1 MTAVQQTHSQES
13 NANVLITTGGRSV
26 RRVLV
31 SVFHKEG
38 LETLAKAFIQAG
50 TQVVSTGSTASKLL
64 ELGVKVTEV
73 SAVTGFP
80 ESLDGR
86 VKTLDPH
93 IHAGILADMNNADH
107 VKQLENLNI
116 KPFDAVI
123 VNLYPFVDTVMS
135 GADRDSII
143 EKIDIGGPSMI
154 RAAAKNHKSVAV
166 ITDPKDYQLLADRI
180 ISGEGF
186 SLQEREYLAA
196 KAFEHTAAYD
206 AAISQW
212 TTSAWPKPESLSA
225 IKEDTESNAEN
236 NVASNTEAA
245 KKCISLPSN
254 YTRTWRLE
262 HELRYGENP
271 HQQAGLYVDPLH
283 KGGLAQAELLG
294 GKPMSYN
301 NYVDADAA
309 WRAVWDFAPQIAVA
323 VCKHNNPCGLAIG
336 ATAAEAHKKAHACDP
351 VSAYG
356 GVIAANTKVTL
367 EMAESVRPIFTEVIV
382 APDYEPE
389 ALELLRTKKKNLR
402 ILKVAT
408 PPVLDLQ
415 VHPID
420 GGALVQSADKIDAFG
435 DNPEN
440 WTLVSGDPADV
451 DTLRDLQFAWRS
463 LRCVKSNAILLA
475 HDNATVGIGMGQVN
489 RVDSCHLAVER
500 ANTLAD
506 GVERAKGAVAASDAF
521 FPFADGP
528 QILIEAG
535 VSAIVQPGGSI
546 RDEEVFEAAR
556 SAGVTMYVTGTRHFF
571 H

>member
-1 MTAVQQTHSQES
+1 MQQIHAQES
-13 NANVLITTGGRSV
+13 SADVLTTTGKRSIK
-26 RRVLV
+26 RILV
-31 SVFHKEG
+31 SVFCKEG
-38 LETLAKAFIQAG
+38 LETLADAFKKCG
-50 TQVVSTGSTASKLL
+50 TQVVSTGSTAAKLQ

-73 SAVTGFP
+73 SDITGFP

-93 IHAGILADMNNADH
+93 IHAGILADMSNPDH
-107 VKQLENLNI
+107 VKQLKELNI
-116 KPFDAVI
+116 EPFDAVV
-123 VNLYPFVDTVMS
+123 VNLYPFVNTVMS
-135 GADRDSII
+135 GGSETQII
-143 EKIDIGGPSMI
+143 EKIDIGGPSMV

-166 ITDPKDYQLLADRI
+166 ITDPADYQLLANRI
-180 ISGEGF
+180 VSGEGF
-186 SLQEREYLAA
+186 NLQEREYLAG
-196 KAFEHTAAYD
+196 KAFAHTAAYD
-206 AAISQW
+206 ASISEW
-212 TTSAWPKPESLSA
+212 TSKAWKKPESFN
-225 IKEDTESNAEN
+225 TNAEED
-236 NVASNTEAA
+236 SQNTGDVE
-245 KKCISLPSN
+245 LPAN
-254 YTRTWRLE
+254 YTRTWSLE
-262 HELRYGENP
+262 HKLRYGENP
-271 HQQAGLYVDPLH
+271 HQQAGLYLDPLH

-336 ATAAEAHKKAHACDP
+336 ATAAIAHKKAHACDP

-356 GVIAANTKVTL
+356 GVIACNSTVTL

-382 APDYEPE
+382 ATDYEPE

-402 ILKVAT
+402 ILKVAN
-408 PPVLDLQ
+408 PPVLGLQ

-420 GGALVQSADKIDAFG
+420 GGALVQSADKIDDFG
-435 DNPEN
+435 DNPQN
-440 WTLVSGDPADV
+440 WTLVSGEAADS
-451 DTLRDLQFAWRS
+451 DTLRDLEFAWRS

-506 GVERAKGAVAASDAF
+506 GVERARGAVAASDAF

-528 QILIEAG
+528 QILIDAG
-535 VSAIVQPGGSI
+535 VRAIVQPGGSI

-556 SAGVTMYVTGTRHFF
+556 AAGVTMYTTGTRHFF

>member
-1 MTAVQQTHSQES
+1 MQQIHAQES
-13 NANVLITTGGRSV
+13 SADVLTTTGKRSIK
-26 RRVLV
+26 RILV
-31 SVFHKEG
+31 SVFCKEG
-38 LETLAKAFIQAG
+38 LETLADAFKKCG
-50 TQVVSTGSTASKLL
+50 TQVVSTGSTASKLQ

-73 SAVTGFP
+73 SDITGFP

-93 IHAGILADMNNADH
+93 IHAGILADMSNPDH
-107 VKQLENLNI
+107 VKQLKELNI
-116 KPFDAVI
+116 EPFDAVV
-123 VNLYPFVDTVMS
+123 VNLYPFVNTVMS
-135 GADRDSII
+135 GGSEAQII
-143 EKIDIGGPSMI
+143 EKIDIGGPSMV

-166 ITDPKDYQLLADRI
+166 ITDPADYQLLANRI
-180 ISGEGF
+180 VSGEGF
-186 SLQEREYLAA
+186 NLQEREYLAG
-196 KAFEHTAAYD
+196 KAFAHTAAYD
-206 AAISQW
+206 ASISEW
-212 TTSAWPKPESLSA
+212 TSKAWKKPESLN
-225 IKEDTESNAEN
+225 TNAEED
-236 NVASNTEAA
+236 SQNTGDVE
-245 KKCISLPSN
+245 LPAN
-254 YTRTWRLE
+254 YTRTWNLE
-262 HELRYGENP
+262 HKLRYGENP
-271 HQQAGLYVDPLH
+271 HQQAGLYLDPLH

-309 WRAVWDFAPQIAVA
+309 WRAVWDFAPQITVA

-336 ATAAEAHKKAHACDP
+336 ATAAIAHKKAHACDP

-356 GVIAANTKVTL
+356 GVIACNSTVTL

-402 ILKVAT
+402 ILKVAN
-408 PPVLDLQ
+408 PPVLGLQ

-420 GGALVQSADKIDAFG
+420 GGALVQSADKIDDFG
-435 DNPEN
+435 DNPQN
-440 WTLVSGDPADV
+440 WTLVSGEAADT
-451 DTLRDLQFAWRS
+451 DTLRDLEFAWRS

-506 GVERAKGAVAASDAF
+506 GVERARGAVAASDAF

-528 QILIEAG
+528 QILIDAG
-535 VSAIVQPGGSI
+535 VRAIVQPGGSI

-556 SAGVTMYVTGTRHFF
+556 AAGVTMYTTGTRHFF

>member
-1 MTAVQQTHSQES
+1 MQQIHAQES
-13 NANVLITTGGRSV
+13 SADVLITTGKRSIK
-26 RRVLV
+26 RVLV
-31 SVFHKEG
+31 SVFCKEG
-38 LETLAKAFIQAG
+38 LETLADAFKKCG
-50 TQVVSTGSTASKLL
+50 TQVVSTGSTAAKLQ

-73 SAVTGFP
+73 SDITGFP

-93 IHAGILADMNNADH
+93 IHAGILADMSNPDH
-107 VKQLENLNI
+107 VKQLKELNI
-116 KPFDAVI
+116 EPFDAVV
-123 VNLYPFVDTVMS
+123 VNLYPFVNTVMS
-135 GADRDSII
+135 GGSEAQII
-143 EKIDIGGPSMI
+143 EKIDIGGPSMV

-166 ITDPKDYQLLADRI
+166 ITDPADYQLLANRI
-180 ISGEGF
+180 VSGEGF
-186 SLQEREYLAA
+186 NLQEREYLAG
-196 KAFEHTAAYD
+196 KAFAHTAAYD
-206 AAISQW
+206 ASISEW
-212 TTSAWPKPESLSA
+212 TSKAWKKPESLN
-225 IKEDTESNAEN
+225 TNAEED
-236 NVASNTEAA
+236 SQNTGDVE
-245 KKCISLPSN
+245 LPAN
-254 YTRTWRLE
+254 YTRTWSLE
-262 HELRYGENP
+262 HKLRYGENP
-271 HQQAGLYVDPLH
+271 HQQAGLYLDPLH

-336 ATAAEAHKKAHACDP
+336 ATAAIAHKKAHACDP

-356 GVIAANTKVTL
+356 GVIACNSTVTL
-367 EMAESVRPIFTEVIV
+367 EMAESVRPIFTEVII

-402 ILKVAT
+402 ILKVAN
-408 PPVLDLQ
+408 PPVLGLQ

-420 GGALVQSADKIDAFG
+420 GGALVQSADKIDDFG
-435 DNPEN
+435 DNPQN
-440 WTLVSGDPADV
+440 WTLVSGEAADT
-451 DTLRDLQFAWRS
+451 DTLRDLEFAWRS

-506 GVERAKGAVAASDAF
+506 GVERARGAVAASDAF

-528 QILIEAG
+528 QILIDAG
-535 VSAIVQPGGSI
+535 VRAIVQPGGSI
-546 RDEEVFEAAR
+546 RDVEVFEAAR
-556 SAGVTMYVTGTRHFF
+556 AAGVTMYTTGTRHFF

>member
-1 MTAVQQTHSQES
+1 MQQIHEQEQ
-13 NANVLITTGGRSV
+13 NADVLITTGKRSIK
-26 RRVLV
+26 RVLV
-31 SVFHKEG
+31 SVFCKEG
-38 LETLAKAFIQAG
+38 LETLADAFRKCG
-50 TQVVSTGSTASKLL
+50 TQVVSTGSTASKLQ
-64 ELGVKVTEV
+64 ELGVSVTQV
-73 SAVTGFP
+73 SDVTGFP

-93 IHAGILADMNNADH
+93 IHAGILADMSNSDH
-107 VKQLENLNI
+107 VKQLKDLNI
-116 KPFDAVI
+116 EPFDAVV
-123 VNLYPFVDTVMS
+123 VNLYPFVNTVMS
-135 GADRDSII
+135 GAKNDAII

-166 ITDPKDYQLLADRI
+166 ITDPADYKLLANRI
-180 ISGEGF
+180 ASGKGF
-186 SLQEREYLAA
+186 SLQEREYLAH
-196 KAFEHTAAYD
+196 KALEHTAAYD
-206 AAISQW
+206 AAICQW
-212 TTSAWPKPESLSA
+212 TNNAWPMPQSMMENTDNNDDSLDKTS
-225 IKEDTESNAEN
+225 KD
-236 NVASNTEAA
+236 
-245 KKCISLPSN
+245 SLLPRD
-254 YTRTWRLE
+254 YTRTWTLE
-262 HELRYGENP
+262 RNLRYGENP
-271 HQQAGLYVDPLH
+271 HQYAGLYLDPLH
-283 KGGLAQAELLG
+283 NGGLAQAELLG

-336 ATAAEAHKKAHACDP
+336 VTAAEAHAKAHACDP

-356 GVIAANTKVTL
+356 GVIACNSTVTL
-367 EMAESVRPIFTEVIV
+367 EMAQSVRPIFTEVII

-402 ILKVAT
+402 ILKVAN
-408 PPVLDLQ
+408 PPVLGLQ

-420 GGALVQSADKIDAFG
+420 GGALVQSADKIDDFG
-435 DNPEN
+435 DNPQN
-440 WTLVSGDPADV
+440 WTLVSGNPADEK
-451 DTLRDLQFAWRS
+451 TLKDLEFAWRS

-475 HDNATVGIGMGQVN
+475 HDLATVGIGMGQVN

-506 GVERAKGAVAASDAF
+506 GVERAKGSVAASDAF

-556 SAGVTMYVTGTRHFF
+556 EAGVTMYTTGTRHFF

>member
-1 MTAVQQTHSQES
+1 MTVVQQIHKQE
-13 NANVLITTGGRSV
+13 ADADVLITTGKRSIN
-26 RRVLV
+26 RVLV
-31 SVFHKEG
+31 SVFCKDG
-38 LETLAKAFIQAG
+38 LEPLAEAFVKAG
-50 TQVVSTGSTASKLL
+50 TEVVSTGSTAARLTQ
-64 ELGVKVTEV
+64 LGVAVTEV
-73 SAVTGFP
+73 SDVTGFP

-107 VKQLENLNI
+107 VKQLEDLNI
-116 KPFDAVI
+116 KPFDAVV

-135 GADRDSII
+135 GADSDAII

-154 RAAAKNHKSVAV
+154 RAAAKNHNSVAV
-166 ITDPKDYQLLADRI
+166 ITDPADYQLLADRVA
-180 ISGEGF
+180 SGEGF

-212 TTSAWPKPESLSA
+212 TQKSWPKPESLNTNVV
-225 IKEDTESNAEN
+225 EDESKNAET
-236 NVASNTEAA
+236 VL
-245 KKCISLPSN
+245 LPAD
-254 YTRTWRLE
+254 YTRTWHLE

-283 KGGLAQAELLG
+283 RGGLAQAELLG

-336 ATAAEAHKKAHACDP
+336 ETAAEAHKKAHACDP

-356 GVIAANTKVTL
+356 GVIAANTTVTL

-402 ILKVAT
+402 ILKVAN

-420 GGALVQSADKIDAFG
+420 GGALVQSADKIDDFG
-435 DNPEN
+435 DDPAN
-440 WTLVSGDPADV
+440 WTLVSGNPADA
-451 DTLRDLQFAWRS
+451 DTLRDLEFAWRS

-506 GVERAKGAVAASDAF
+506 GVERARGAVAASDAF

-535 VSAIVQPGGSI
+535 VRAIVQPGGSI

-556 SAGVTMYVTGTRHFF
+556 AAGVTMYTTGTRHFF

>member
-1 MTAVQQTHSQES
+1 MQQIHAQES
-13 NANVLITTGGRSV
+13 SADVLTTTGKRSIK
-26 RRVLV
+26 RILV
-31 SVFHKEG
+31 SVFCKEG
-38 LETLAKAFIQAG
+38 LETLADAFKKCG
-50 TQVVSTGSTASKLL
+50 TQVVSTGSTAAKLQ

-73 SAVTGFP
+73 SDITGFP

-93 IHAGILADMNNADH
+93 IHAGILADMSNPDH
-107 VKQLENLNI
+107 VKQLKELNI
-116 KPFDAVI
+116 EPFDAVV
-123 VNLYPFVDTVMS
+123 VNLYPFVNTVMS
-135 GADRDSII
+135 GGSEAQII
-143 EKIDIGGPSMI
+143 EKIDIGGPSMV

-166 ITDPKDYQLLADRI
+166 ITDPADYQLLANRI
-180 ISGEGF
+180 VSGEGF
-186 SLQEREYLAA
+186 NLQEREYLAG
-196 KAFEHTAAYD
+196 KAFAHTAAYD
-206 AAISQW
+206 ASISEW
-212 TTSAWPKPESLSA
+212 TSKAWKKPESLN
-225 IKEDTESNAEN
+225 TNAEED
-236 NVASNTEAA
+236 SQNTGDVE
-245 KKCISLPSN
+245 LPAN
-254 YTRTWRLE
+254 YTRTWSLE
-262 HELRYGENP
+262 HKLRYGENP
-271 HQQAGLYVDPLH
+271 HQQAGLYLDLLH

-323 VCKHNNPCGLAIG
+323 VCKHNNPCGLAID
-336 ATAAEAHKKAHACDP
+336 ATAAIAHKKAHACDP

-356 GVIAANTKVTL
+356 GVIACNSTVTL
-367 EMAESVRPIFTEVIV
+367 EMAESVRPIFTEVII

-402 ILKVAT
+402 ILKVAN
-408 PPVLDLQ
+408 PPVLGLQ

-420 GGALVQSADKIDAFG
+420 GGALVQSADKIDDFG
-435 DNPEN
+435 DNPQN
-440 WTLVSGDPADV
+440 WTLVSGEAADT
-451 DTLRDLQFAWRS
+451 DTLRDLEFAWRS

-506 GVERAKGAVAASDAF
+506 GVERARGAVAASDAF

-528 QILIEAG
+528 RILIDAG
-535 VSAIVQPGGSI
+535 VRAIVQPGGSI

-556 SAGVTMYVTGTRHFF
+556 AAGVTMYTTGTRHFF

>member
-1 MTAVQQTHSQES
+1 MQQTQSKEL
-13 NANVLITTGGRSV
+13 NANVLITTGERSI

-38 LETLAKAFIQAG
+38 LEILANAFIKAG
-50 TQVVSTGSTASKLL
+50 TEVVSTGSTASKLA
-64 ELGVKVTEV
+64 ELGVNVTEV
-73 SAVTGFP
+73 STVTGFP

-116 KPFDAVI
+116 KPFDAVV

-135 GADRDSII
+135 GADSDAII

-166 ITDPKDYQLLADRI
+166 ITDPADYQLLADRVS
-180 ISGEGF
+180 SGEGF
-186 SLQEREYLAA
+186 SLEEREYLAA
-196 KAFEHTAAYD
+196 KAFEHTASYD

-212 TTSAWPKPESLSA
+212 TQKAWPKPESLNA
-225 IKEDTESNAEN
+225 KDVEDESKNAEA
-236 NVASNTEAA
+236 VL
-245 KKCISLPSN
+245 LPAE
-254 YTRTWRLE
+254 YTRTWHLE

-356 GVIAANTKVTL
+356 GVIAANTTVTL

-402 ILKVAT
+402 ILKVAN

-440 WTLVSGDPADV
+440 WTLVSGDPADAN
-451 DTLRDLQFAWRS
+451 TLRDLQFAWRS

-556 SAGVTMYVTGTRHFF
+556 KAGVTMYVTGTRHFF

>member
-1 MTAVQQTHSQES
+1 MQQTQSKEL
-13 NANVLITTGGRSV
+13 NANVLITTGERSI

-38 LETLAKAFIQAG
+38 LEILANAFIKAG
-50 TQVVSTGSTASKLL
+50 TEVVSTGSTASKLA
-64 ELGVKVTEV
+64 ELGVNVTEV
-73 SAVTGFP
+73 STVTGFP

-116 KPFDAVI
+116 KPFDAVV

-135 GADRDSII
+135 GADSDAII

-166 ITDPKDYQLLADRI
+166 ITDPSDYQLLADRVS
-180 ISGEGF
+180 SGEGF
-186 SLQEREYLAA
+186 SLEEREYLAA
-196 KAFEHTAAYD
+196 KAFEHTASYD

-212 TTSAWPKPESLSA
+212 TQKAWPKPESLNA
-225 IKEDTESNAEN
+225 KEVEDESKNAED
-236 NVASNTEAA
+236 VL
-245 KKCISLPSN
+245 LPAE
-254 YTRTWRLE
+254 YTRTWHLE

-271 HQQAGLYVDPLH
+271 HQQAGLYLDPLH

-356 GVIAANTKVTL
+356 GVIAANTTVTL

-402 ILKVAT
+402 ILKVAN

-440 WTLVSGDPADV
+440 WTLASGQAADA
-451 DTLRDLQFAWRS
+451 DTLRDLEFAWRS

-556 SAGVTMYVTGTRHFF
+556 KAGVTMYVTGTRHFF

>member
-1 MTAVQQTHSQES
+1 MTVVQQIHKQE
-13 NANVLITTGGRSV
+13 ADADVLITTGKRSIN
-26 RRVLV
+26 RVLV
-31 SVFHKEG
+31 SVFCKDG
-38 LETLAKAFIQAG
+38 LEPLAEAFVKAG
-50 TQVVSTGSTASKLL
+50 TEVVSTGSTAARLTQ
-64 ELGVKVTEV
+64 LGVAVTEV
-73 SAVTGFP
+73 SDVTGFP

-93 IHAGILADMNNADH
+93 IHAGILADMNNDDH
-107 VKQLENLNI
+107 VKQLEDLNI
-116 KPFDAVI
+116 KPFDAVV

-135 GADRDSII
+135 GADSDAII

-154 RAAAKNHKSVAV
+154 RAAAKNHNSVAV
-166 ITDPKDYQLLADRI
+166 ITDPADYQLLADRVA
-180 ISGEGF
+180 SGEGF

-212 TTSAWPKPESLSA
+212 TQKSWPKPESLNTNVV
-225 IKEDTESNAEN
+225 EDESKNAET
-236 NVASNTEAA
+236 VL
-245 KKCISLPSN
+245 LPAD
-254 YTRTWRLE
+254 YTRTWHLE

-283 KGGLAQAELLG
+283 RGGLAQAELLG

-336 ATAAEAHKKAHACDP
+336 ETAAEAHKKAHACDP

-356 GVIAANTKVTL
+356 GVIAANTTVTL

-402 ILKVAT
+402 ILKVAN

-420 GGALVQSADKIDAFG
+420 GGALVQSADKIDDFG
-435 DNPEN
+435 DDPAN
-440 WTLVSGDPADV
+440 WTLVSGNPADA
-451 DTLRDLQFAWRS
+451 DTLRDLEFAWRS

-506 GVERAKGAVAASDAF
+506 GVERARGAVAASDAF

-535 VSAIVQPGGSI
+535 VRAIVQPGGSI

-556 SAGVTMYVTGTRHFF
+556 AAGVTMYTTGTRHFF

>member
-1 MTAVQQTHSQES
+1 MQQIHAQES
-13 NANVLITTGGRSV
+13 SADVLITTGKRSIK
-26 RRVLV
+26 RVLV
-31 SVFHKEG
+31 SVFCKEG
-38 LETLAKAFIQAG
+38 LETLADAFKKCG
-50 TQVVSTGSTASKLL
+50 TQVVSTGSTAAKLQ

-73 SAVTGFP
+73 YDITGFP

-93 IHAGILADMNNADH
+93 IHAGILADMSNPDH
-107 VKQLENLNI
+107 VKQLKELNI
-116 KPFDAVI
+116 EPFDAVV
-123 VNLYPFVDTVMS
+123 VNLYPFVNTVMS
-135 GADRDSII
+135 GGSEAQII
-143 EKIDIGGPSMI
+143 EKIDIGGPSMV

-166 ITDPKDYQLLADRI
+166 ITDPADYQLLANRI
-180 ISGEGF
+180 VSGEGF
-186 SLQEREYLAA
+186 NLQEREYLAG
-196 KAFEHTAAYD
+196 KAFAHTAAYD
-206 AAISQW
+206 ASISEW
-212 TTSAWPKPESLSA
+212 TSKAWKKPESLN
-225 IKEDTESNAEN
+225 TNAEED
-236 NVASNTEAA
+236 SQNTGDVE
-245 KKCISLPSN
+245 LPAN
-254 YTRTWRLE
+254 YTRTWSLE
-262 HELRYGENP
+262 HKLRYGENP
-271 HQQAGLYVDPLH
+271 HQQAGLYLDPLH

-309 WRAVWDFAPQIAVA
+309 WRTVWDFAPQIAVA

-336 ATAAEAHKKAHACDP
+336 ATAAIAHKKAHACDP

-356 GVIAANTKVTL
+356 GVIACNSTVTL
-367 EMAESVRPIFTEVIV
+367 EMAESVRPIFTEVII

-402 ILKVAT
+402 ILKVAN
-408 PPVLDLQ
+408 PPVLGLQ

-420 GGALVQSADKIDAFG
+420 GGALVQSADKIDDFG
-435 DNPEN
+435 DNPQN
-440 WTLVSGDPADV
+440 WTLVSGEAADT
-451 DTLRDLQFAWRS
+451 DTLRDLEFAWRS

-506 GVERAKGAVAASDAF
+506 GVERARGAVAASDAF

-528 QILIEAG
+528 QILIDAG
-535 VSAIVQPGGSI
+535 VRAIVQPGGSI
-546 RDEEVFEAAR
+546 RDVEVFEAAR
-556 SAGVTMYVTGTRHFF
+556 AAGVTMYTTGTRHFF

>member
-1 MTAVQQTHSQES
+1 MQQIHAQES
-13 NANVLITTGGRSV
+13 SADVLTTTGKRSIK
-26 RRVLV
+26 RILV
-31 SVFHKEG
+31 SVFCKEG
-38 LETLAKAFIQAG
+38 LETLADAFKKCG
-50 TQVVSTGSTASKLL
+50 TQVVSTGSTAAKLQ

-73 SAVTGFP
+73 SDITGFP

-93 IHAGILADMNNADH
+93 IHAGILADISNPDH
-107 VKQLENLNI
+107 VKQLKELNI
-116 KPFDAVI
+116 EPFDAVV
-123 VNLYPFVDTVMS
+123 VNLYPFVNTVMS
-135 GADRDSII
+135 GGSEAQII
-143 EKIDIGGPSMI
+143 EKIDIGGPSMV

-166 ITDPKDYQLLADRI
+166 ITDPADYQLLANRI
-180 ISGEGF
+180 VSGEGF
-186 SLQEREYLAA
+186 NLQEREYLAG
-196 KAFEHTAAYD
+196 KAFAHTAAYD
-206 AAISQW
+206 SSISEW
-212 TTSAWPKPESLSA
+212 TSKAWKKPESLN
-225 IKEDTESNAEN
+225 TNAEED
-236 NVASNTEAA
+236 SQNTGDVE
-245 KKCISLPSN
+245 LPAN
-254 YTRTWRLE
+254 YTRTWSLE
-262 HELRYGENP
+262 HKLRYGENP
-271 HQQAGLYVDPLH
+271 HQQAGLYLDLLH

-336 ATAAEAHKKAHACDP
+336 ATAAIAHKKAHACDP

-356 GVIAANTKVTL
+356 GVIACNSTVTL
-367 EMAESVRPIFTEVIV
+367 EMAESVRPIFTEVII
-382 APDYEPE
+382 APDYESE

-402 ILKVAT
+402 ILKVAN
-408 PPVLDLQ
+408 PPVLGLQ

-420 GGALVQSADKIDAFG
+420 GGALVQSADKIDDFG
-435 DNPEN
+435 DNPQN
-440 WTLVSGDPADV
+440 WTLVSGEAADT
-451 DTLRDLQFAWRS
+451 DTLRDLEFAWRS

-506 GVERAKGAVAASDAF
+506 GVERARGAVAASDAF

-528 QILIEAG
+528 QILIDAG
-535 VSAIVQPGGSI
+535 VRAIVQPGGSI

-556 SAGVTMYVTGTRHFF
+556 AAGVTMYTTGTRHFF

>member
-1 MTAVQQTHSQES
+1 MQQTQSKEL
-13 NANVLITTGGRSV
+13 NANVLITTGERSI

-38 LETLAKAFIQAG
+38 LEILANAFIKAG
-50 TQVVSTGSTASKLL
+50 TEVVSTGSTASKLA
-64 ELGVKVTEV
+64 ELGVNVTEV
-73 SAVTGFP
+73 STVTGFP

-116 KPFDAVI
+116 KPFDAVV

-135 GADRDSII
+135 GADSDAII

-166 ITDPKDYQLLADRI
+166 ITDPADYQLLADRVS
-180 ISGEGF
+180 SGEGF
-186 SLQEREYLAA
+186 SLEEREYLAA
-196 KAFEHTAAYD
+196 KAFEHTASYD

-212 TTSAWPKPESLSA
+212 TQKAWPKPESLNA
-225 IKEDTESNAEN
+225 KDVENESENAEA
-236 NVASNTEAA
+236 VL
-245 KKCISLPSN
+245 LPAE
-254 YTRTWRLE
+254 YTRTWQLE

-356 GVIAANTKVTL
+356 GVIAANTTVTL

-402 ILKVAT
+402 ILKVAN

-440 WTLVSGDPADV
+440 WTLVSGDPADAN
-451 DTLRDLQFAWRS
+451 TLRDLQFAWRS

>member
-1 MTAVQQTHSQES
+1 MQQIHAQES
-13 NANVLITTGGRSV
+13 SADVLTTTGKRSIK
-26 RRVLV
+26 RILV
-31 SVFHKEG
+31 SVFCKEG
-38 LETLAKAFIQAG
+38 LETLADAFKKCG
-50 TQVVSTGSTASKLL
+50 TQVVSTGSTAAKLQ

-73 SAVTGFP
+73 SDITGFP

-93 IHAGILADMNNADH
+93 IHAGILADISNPDH
-107 VKQLENLNI
+107 VKQLKELNI
-116 KPFDAVI
+116 EPFDAVV
-123 VNLYPFVDTVMS
+123 VNLYPFVNTVMS
-135 GADRDSII
+135 GGSEAQII
-143 EKIDIGGPSMI
+143 EKIDIGGPSMV

-166 ITDPKDYQLLADRI
+166 ITDPADYQLLANRI
-180 ISGEGF
+180 VSGEGF
-186 SLQEREYLAA
+186 NLQEREYLAG
-196 KAFEHTAAYD
+196 KAFAHTAAYD
-206 AAISQW
+206 SSISEW
-212 TTSAWPKPESLSA
+212 TSKAWKKPESLN
-225 IKEDTESNAEN
+225 TNAEED
-236 NVASNTEAA
+236 SQNTGDVE
-245 KKCISLPSN
+245 LPAN
-254 YTRTWRLE
+254 YTRTWSLE
-262 HELRYGENP
+262 HKLRYGENP
-271 HQQAGLYVDPLH
+271 HQQAGLYLDLLH

-336 ATAAEAHKKAHACDP
+336 ATAAIAHKKAHACDP

-356 GVIAANTKVTL
+356 GVIACNSTVTL
-367 EMAESVRPIFTEVIV
+367 EMAESVRPIFTEVII

-402 ILKVAT
+402 ILKVAN
-408 PPVLDLQ
+408 PPVLGLQ

-420 GGALVQSADKIDAFG
+420 GGALVQSADKIDDFG
-435 DNPEN
+435 DNPQN
-440 WTLVSGDPADV
+440 WTLVSGEAADT
-451 DTLRDLQFAWRS
+451 DTLRDLEFAWRS

-506 GVERAKGAVAASDAF
+506 GVERARGAVAASDAF

-528 QILIEAG
+528 QILIDAG
-535 VSAIVQPGGSI
+535 VRAIVQPGGSI

-556 SAGVTMYVTGTRHFF
+556 AAGVTMYTTGTRHFF

>member
-1 MTAVQQTHSQES
+1 MQQTQSQKLH
-13 NANVLITTGGRSV
+13 ADVLITTGERSIS
-26 RRVLV
+26 RVLV

-38 LETLAKAFIQAG
+38 LEILARAFIKAG
-50 TQVVSTGSTASKLL
+50 TEVVSTGSTAAKLA
-64 ELGVKVTEV
+64 ELGVNVTEV
-73 SAVTGFP
+73 STVTGFP

-116 KPFDAVI
+116 KPFDAVV

-135 GADRDSII
+135 GADSDAII

-166 ITDPKDYQLLADRI
+166 ITDPADYELLADRVA
-180 ISGEGF
+180 SGKGF
-186 SLQEREYLAA
+186 SLEEREYLAA
-196 KAFEHTAAYD
+196 KAFEHTASYD

-212 TTSAWPKPESLSA
+212 TQKAWPKPESLNA
-225 IKEDTESNAEN
+225 NVVEDESKNAET
-236 NVASNTEAA
+236 VL
-245 KKCISLPSN
+245 LPAD
-254 YTRTWRLE
+254 YTRTWHLE

-283 KGGLAQAELLG
+283 KGGLAQAELLS

-356 GVIAANTKVTL
+356 GVIAANTTVTL

-402 ILKVAT
+402 ILKVAN

-440 WTLVSGDPADV
+440 WTLVSGQAADA
-451 DTLRDLQFAWRS
+451 DTLRDLEFAWRS

-556 SAGVTMYVTGTRHFF
+556 AAGVTMYVTGTRHFF

>member
-1 MTAVQQTHSQES
+1 MTVVQQIHKQE
-13 NANVLITTGGRSV
+13 ADADVLITTGKRSIN
-26 RRVLV
+26 RVLV
-31 SVFHKEG
+31 SVFCKDG
-38 LETLAKAFIQAG
+38 LEPLAEAFVKAG
-50 TQVVSTGSTASKLL
+50 TEVVSTGSTAARLTQ
-64 ELGVKVTEV
+64 LGVAVTEV
-73 SAVTGFP
+73 SDVTGFP

-107 VKQLENLNI
+107 VKQLEDLNI
-116 KPFDAVI
+116 KPFDAVV

-135 GADRDSII
+135 GADSDAII

-154 RAAAKNHKSVAV
+154 RAAAKNHNSVAV
-166 ITDPKDYQLLADRI
+166 ITDPADYQLLADRVA
-180 ISGEGF
+180 SGEGF
-186 SLQEREYLAA
+186 SLQEREYLAD

-212 TTSAWPKPESLSA
+212 TQKSWPKPEILNTNVV
-225 IKEDTESNAEN
+225 EDESKNAET
-236 NVASNTEAA
+236 VL
-245 KKCISLPSN
+245 LPAD
-254 YTRTWRLE
+254 YTRTWHLE

-336 ATAAEAHKKAHACDP
+336 ETAAEAHKKAHACDP

-356 GVIAANTKVTL
+356 GVIAANTTVTL

-402 ILKVAT
+402 ILKVAN

-420 GGALVQSADKIDAFG
+420 GGALVQSADKIDDFG
-435 DNPEN
+435 DDPAN
-440 WTLVSGDPADV
+440 WTLVSGNPADA
-451 DTLRDLQFAWRS
+451 DTLRDLEFAWRS

-506 GVERAKGAVAASDAF
+506 GVERARGAVAASDAF

-535 VSAIVQPGGSI
+535 VRAIVQPGGSI

-556 SAGVTMYVTGTRHFF
+556 AAGVTMYTTGTRHFF